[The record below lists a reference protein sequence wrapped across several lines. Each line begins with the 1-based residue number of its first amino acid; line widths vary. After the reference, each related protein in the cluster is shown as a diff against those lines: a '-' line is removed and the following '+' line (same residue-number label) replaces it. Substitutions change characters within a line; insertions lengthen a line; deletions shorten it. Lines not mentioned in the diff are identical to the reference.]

1 MKYHNRMDYDT
12 ERYTLVQVYIP
23 GSTGVLPARDLY
35 TVGLNGKYKARLIG
49 VSWADQASAKDNRLI
64 RISSD
69 CFREISGNML
79 SSIAI
84 CNRHEHNMGNPQ
96 GAYPFVLDVVGGRID
111 ITLSSSVA
119 YTNNP
124 NQSFDFCIL
133 TLEVCPI
140 KNS

>member
-1 MKYHNRMDYDT
+1 MEYDH
-12 ERYTLVQVYIP
+12 YTLVQVYVP
-23 GSTGVLPARDLY
+23 GVSGALPNRDYY

-49 VSWADQASAKDNRLI
+49 VSWADQTQAKDNRLI

-69 CFREISGNML
+69 SFRAISGNMI

-96 GAYPFVLDVVGGRID
+96 GAYPFVLDVVGGKLD
-111 ITLSSSVA
+111 ITLTSSVA
-119 YTNNP
+119 FNGGANN
-124 NQSFDFCIL
+124 SFDFCIL

-140 KNS
+140 PNTFS